1 MKRVFKAWKLIKRRK
16 IKLLKK
22 IVGKKRKVDQ
32 FLMSIALMRW
42 KVESR
47 TARIQKMTSQ
57 VSLRLPANPKSKKAV
72 DVAYKR
78 VMSRRKLK

>member
-1 MKRVFKAWKLIKRRK
+1 MKRAFKAWKFIKRRK

-22 IVGKKRKVDQ
+22 ILNKKAKVDQ
-32 FLMSIALMRW
+32 FLMSIAIMKW
-42 KVESR
+42 KVE
-47 TARIQKMTSQ
+47 ARNAKIQRMTSQ
-57 VSLRLPANPKSKKAV
+57 VNLRLPPNPKSKKAV